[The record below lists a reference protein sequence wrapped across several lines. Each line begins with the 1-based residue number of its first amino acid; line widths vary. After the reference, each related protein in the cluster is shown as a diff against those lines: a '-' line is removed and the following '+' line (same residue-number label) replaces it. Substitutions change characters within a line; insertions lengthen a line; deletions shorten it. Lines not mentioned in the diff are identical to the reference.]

1 MSTFVCMCEN
11 MCRVLSCDELL
22 GCRAPDLVAA
32 CQVGSLI
39 ASAHGPLS
47 SPLSL
52 VVAPHVQVHGYDMR
66 CLAVVD
72 DSMFASGADEKVLRV
87 FEAPKN
93 FFSAFEAI
101 TGTALHQR
109 EHSLAVKGR
118 ALGASVPA
126 LGLSNKVQPSE

>member
-1 MSTFVCMCEN
+1 MRN
-11 MCRVLSCDELL
+11 VLVSM
-22 GCRAPDLVAA
+22 
-32 CQVGSLI
+32 
-39 ASAHGPLS
+39 
-47 SPLSL
+47 
-52 VVAPHVQVHGYDMR
+52 VQNHTPTET
-66 CLAVVD
+66 
-72 DSMFASGADEKVLRV
+72 SGADEKVLRV